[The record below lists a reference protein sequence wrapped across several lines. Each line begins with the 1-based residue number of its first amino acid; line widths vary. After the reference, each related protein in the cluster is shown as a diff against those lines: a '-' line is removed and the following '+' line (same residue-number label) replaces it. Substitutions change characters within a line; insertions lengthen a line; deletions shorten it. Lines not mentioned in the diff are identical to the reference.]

1 MMIVPLFS
9 GTTEMNTLA
18 GRFRETS
25 SRYNF
30 WFFSQFA
37 FLKLILVKKCYL
49 NTDRNVIYNAK
60 LTQVLVKE
68 RAKTSVNL
76 SLTHFIFWFWL
87 ALRTSSNFDEMF
99 LLRVIIN
106 STKISFPSN
115 VL

>member
-9 GTTEMNTLA
+9 ETTEMNTLT
-18 GRFRETS
+18 GRFREAS

-30 WFFSQFA
+30 LIFQLA

-76 SLTHFIFWFWL
+76 SLTHYIF
-87 ALRTSSNFDEMF
+87 
-99 LLRVIIN
+99 
-106 STKISFPSN
+106 
-115 VL
+115 